1 MTGSDRASELRLPTK
16 TVAVRLA
23 VLGAA
28 PAAAEMFVADVP
40 GRGHGQLLDDLAA
53 QLGAAAGFVPV
64 RWADQVRLLGKHT
77 ISWVAVHRID
87 PDEAPAVDA
96 DAAAEELTLY
106 DRQHLVEV
114 ELMHTGKLVG
124 TLLDSFPADRP
135 RVIDHLNRAGPF
147 LRLWT
152 STEHYLINASQV
164 ITVTEV
170 GEATE
175 ATEATEAI

>member
-1 MTGSDRASELRLPTK
+1 
-16 TVAVRLA
+16 VRLV

-28 PAAAEMFVADVP
+28 PADAEMFVADVP
-40 GRGHGQLLDDLAA
+40 GRDHGQLLDDLAA
-53 QLGAAAGFVPV
+53 QLGATAGFVPV

-77 ISWVAVHRID
+77 ISWVAVHRSD
-87 PDEAPAVDA
+87 PDEAPAA
-96 DAAAEELTLY
+96 DAADEPPEELTLY

-114 ELMHTGKLVG
+114 ELMHTSKLVG
-124 TLLDSFPADRP
+124 TLLDSFPADHP

-170 GEATE
+170 GEAGE
-175 ATEATEAI
+175 AT

>member
-1 MTGSDRASELRLPTK
+1 MVTGSDRTSELRLPTK

-64 RWADQVRLLGKHT
+64 RWAHQVRLLGKHT
-77 ISWVAVHRID
+77 ISWVAVHRSD
-87 PDEAPAVDA
+87 HDDAPVA
-96 DAAAEELTLY
+96 DAAGEPPEELTLY

-152 STEHYLINASQV
+152 STEHYLINTSQV

-170 GEATE
+170 AESTE
-175 ATEATEAI
+175 AT